1 MLTIFGI
8 PKPFEGHFGVIQRN
22 AIQSWTRLSPRCQV
36 LLFGDETGTAEMA
49 AEVGAQHIP
58 KVERNEFGTPL
69 LQDLFRQAIERAND
83 GVRMARK

>member
-36 LLFGDETGTAEMA
+36 LLFGDESGTAEVA

-69 LQDLFRQAIERAND
+69 LNSVFGQAEKA
-83 GVRMARK
+83 ATHPTL